1 MKIIKTAIAGTLESG
16 DVQIMISP
24 NEGIGLEIN
33 LKSIVKAQF
42 GNAIMATVMDVLK
55 GYNIDDATVQIQ
67 DKGAFDSVIRSR
79 MQTAV
84 CRASGN
90 SFDWK
95 RVE

>member
-24 NEGIGLEIN
+24 NEEIGLEIN
-33 LKSIVKAQF
+33 LNSIVKAQF

-55 GYNIDDATVQIQ
+55 GYDIDKATVQIQ
-67 DKGAFDSVIRSR
+67 DKGAFDCVIRSR

-90 SFDWK
+90 LFDWK